1 MGSFGVG
8 GCIGLW
14 PNVSVMTQH
23 KETLVRESHAPL
35 HLPKPWLKIVVV
47 VLAFVLFFVIRR
59 WLPVD
64 PIPEGHAAEGVRT
77 GLAILVLAA
86 TLWLS
91 EALPLALTA
100 VLIPVVASLTG
111 CLDVTASFAGF
122 AHPLIYLFLGGFG
135 LAAALSRQG
144 LDRWL
149 AGGIL
154 RVGRGHFHAT
164 AIAIFM
170 VSAVLSM
177 WISNTATVALL
188 LPVALGILA
197 SLKTRCGD
205 EAMNRIAPYL
215 LLGIAYSASI
225 GGIGTLIGTP
235 PNAIAAANLGIG
247 FVEWLRIGIPC
258 VIILLPILFV
268 VLRLLA
274 RPGKVP
280 RFEIQSERFEFDGP
294 RRATLVI
301 FLLAIA
307 GWLFSGSLSAYFGI
321 EKSFDTL
328 VAISALLVLATC
340 RLVDWKDIDRTTD
353 WGVLL
358 LFGGGF
364 GLSKVLSVTGSSLF
378 LAQKIQQ
385 LADGLP
391 LILLVG
397 AVVVFMVFL
406 TELSSNT
413 ASTALL
419 VPIFAAVAV
428 DLGVPVTRIVLPLTL
443 AASCAFMLPIAT
455 PPNAIVFG
463 SGLVRQRTMIRIGL
477 VLNLL
482 FAAILTLL
490 GYLLF

>member
-1 MGSFGVG
+1 MS
-8 GCIGLW
+8 
-14 PNVSVMTQH
+14 QH

-35 HLPKPWLKIVVV
+35 HAPHPWVKIAVVAS
-47 VLAFVLFFVIRR
+47 AFGLFFLIKN

-64 PIPEGHAAEGVRT
+64 PVPEGYRAEEVRT

-86 TLWLS
+86 MLWLS

-100 VLIPVVASLTG
+100 VLIPVVASLTRS
-111 CLDVTASFAGF
+111 LDVTASFAGF

-135 LAAALSRQG
+135 LAASLSRQG
-144 LDRWL
+144 LDQWL

-154 RVGRGHFHAT
+154 QLGRGHFHAT
-164 AIAIFM
+164 AIALFL

-188 LPVALGILA
+188 LPVALGIIA
-197 SLKTRCGD
+197 SLKVRCGE

-235 PNAIAAANLGIG
+235 PNAIAAANLKIG
-247 FVEWLRIGIPC
+247 FTEWLKIGIPC
-258 VIILLPILFV
+258 VAILLPVLFV

-280 RFEIQSERFEFDGP
+280 RFEVSTERFEFDGP
-294 RRATLVI
+294 RIMTLII
-301 FLLAIA
+301 FFFAIG
-307 GWLFSGSLSAYFGI
+307 GWLFSSRLSAYFGI
-321 EKSFDTL
+321 DSSFDTL
-328 VAISALLVLATC
+328 VAISALLMLATC
-340 RLVDWKDIDRTTD
+340 QLMDWKDIDRTTD

-358 LFGGGF
+358 LFGGGI
-364 GLSKVLSVTGSSLF
+364 GLSKVLEATGSSLF
-378 LAQKIQQ
+378 LAQRIQQ
-385 LADGLP
+385 MAEGWP
-391 LILLVG
+391 LFLLVG
-397 AVVVFMVFL
+397 VVVVFMIFL

-419 VPIFAAVAV
+419 VPIFAAVAM
-428 DLGVPVTRIVLPLTL
+428 DLGVPPTRIVLPLTL

-463 SGLVRQRTMIRIGL
+463 SGLVQQRTMIRIGI

-482 FAAILTLL
+482 FAVILTLL
-490 GYLLF
+490 SALFF

>member
-1 MGSFGVG
+1 M
-8 GCIGLW
+8 
-14 PNVSVMTQH
+14 NQH
-23 KETLVRESHAPL
+23 KETVARETHSPIPTSYPL
-35 HLPKPWLKIVVV
+35 AKIVIVA
-47 VLAFVLFFVIRR
+47 LAFTLFFSIKG
-59 WLPVD
+59 WLPVN
-64 PIPEGHAAEGVRT
+64 PIPDGHSAETVRT

-100 VLIPVVASLTG
+100 ILIPVIASLTRS
-111 CLDVTASFAGF
+111 LDVTASFAGF

-144 LDRWL
+144 LDQWL
-149 AGGIL
+149 ANRIL
-154 RVGRGHFHAT
+154 RLGRGNFHAT
-164 AIAIFM
+164 ATALFL

-197 SLKTRCGD
+197 SLKARCSD
-205 EAMNRIAPYL
+205 QAIKQIAPYL

-235 PNAIAAANLGIG
+235 PNAIAAANLKIG
-247 FVEWLRIGIPC
+247 FTEWLRIGIPC
-258 VIILLPILFV
+258 VAILLPILFV
-268 VLRLLA
+268 LLRLLI

-280 RFEIQSERFEFDGP
+280 RFHVQTEHFAFDAP
-294 RRATLVI
+294 RLATLAI
-301 FLLAIA
+301 FLLAIV
-307 GWLFSGSLSAYFGI
+307 GWLFSGRLSNYFGI
-321 EKSFDTL
+321 ESSFDTL
-328 VAISALLVLATC
+328 VAISALLLLATC

-358 LFGGGF
+358 LFGGGI
-364 GLSKVLSVTGSSLF
+364 GLSKVLSITGSSLF

-385 LADGLP
+385 LASDWP
-391 LILLVG
+391 VFLLVG
-397 AVVVFMVFL
+397 IVVVFMIFL

-455 PPNAIVFG
+455 PPNAIVFA
-463 SGLVRQRTMIRIGL
+463 SGRIQQKTMIRIGL
-477 VLNLL
+477 ILNLV
-482 FAAILTLL
+482 FALVLTLL
-490 GYLLF
+490 SALLFR

>member
-1 MGSFGVG
+1 MS
-8 GCIGLW
+8 
-14 PNVSVMTQH
+14 QH
-23 KETLVRESHAPL
+23 NETLVRESHAPL
-35 HLPKPWLKIVVV
+35 HAPHPWVKIAVVAS
-47 VLAFVLFFVIRR
+47 AFGLFCVIKN

-64 PIPEGHAAEGVRT
+64 PVPEGYSAEEVRT

-86 TLWLS
+86 MLWLS

-100 VLIPVVASLTG
+100 VLIPVVASLTRS
-111 CLDVTASFAGF
+111 LDVTASFAGF

-135 LAAALSRQG
+135 LAASLSRQG
-144 LDRWL
+144 LDQWL

-154 RVGRGHFHAT
+154 QLGRGHFHAT
-164 AIAIFM
+164 AIALFL

-188 LPVALGILA
+188 LPVALGIIA
-197 SLKTRCGD
+197 SLKVRCGE

-235 PNAIAAANLGIG
+235 PNAIAAANLKIG
-247 FVEWLRIGIPC
+247 FTEWLKIGIPC
-258 VIILLPILFV
+258 VAILLPVLFV

-280 RFEIQSERFEFDGP
+280 RFEVSTERFEFDGP
-294 RRATLVI
+294 RIMTLII
-301 FLLAIA
+301 FFFAIG
-307 GWLFSGSLSAYFGI
+307 GWLFSSRLSAYFGI
-321 EKSFDTL
+321 DSSFDTL
-328 VAISALLVLATC
+328 VAISALLMLATC

-358 LFGGGF
+358 LFGGGI
-364 GLSKVLSVTGSSLF
+364 GLSKVLEATGSSLF
-378 LAQKIQQ
+378 LAQRIQQ
-385 LADGLP
+385 MAEGWP
-391 LILLVG
+391 LFLLVG
-397 AVVVFMVFL
+397 VVVVFMIFL

-419 VPIFAAVAV
+419 VPIFAAVAM
-428 DLGVPVTRIVLPLTL
+428 DLGVPPTRIVLPLTL

-463 SGLVRQRTMIRIGL
+463 SGLVQQRTMIRIGI

-482 FAAILTLL
+482 FALILTLL
-490 GYLLF
+490 SALFF

>member
-1 MGSFGVG
+1 M
-8 GCIGLW
+8 
-14 PNVSVMTQH
+14 NQH
-23 KETLVRESHAPL
+23 KETVARESHAPI
-35 HLPKPWLKIVVV
+35 PASYPWAKIVTVA
-47 VLAFVLFFVIRR
+47 LAFSLFFSIKT
-59 WLPVD
+59 WLPIEPV
-64 PIPEGHAAEGVRT
+64 PEGHSAETVRT

-100 VLIPVVASLTG
+100 ILIPVVAALTRS
-111 CLDVTASFAGF
+111 LDVTASFAGF

-135 LAAALSRQG
+135 LAAALSRQE

-149 AGGIL
+149 ANGIL
-154 RVGRGHFHAT
+154 RLGRGNFHAT
-164 AIAIFM
+164 ATALFM

-197 SLKTRCGD
+197 SLKARCSD
-205 EAMNRIAPYL
+205 EAIKQIAPYL

-235 PNAIAAANLGIG
+235 PNAIAAANLKIG
-247 FVEWLRIGIPC
+247 FTEWLKIGIPC
-258 VIILLPILFV
+258 VAILLPILFV
-268 VLRLLA
+268 LLRVLA

-280 RFEIQSERFEFDGP
+280 RFKVESEHFAFNGP
-294 RRATLVI
+294 RLATLAI

-307 GWLFSGSLSAYFGI
+307 GWLFSGKLSTYFGI
-321 EKSFDTL
+321 ENSFDTL
-328 VAISALLVLATC
+328 VAISALLLLATC

-358 LFGGGF
+358 LFGGGI

-385 LADGLP
+385 LASAWP
-391 LILLVG
+391 VFLLVG
-397 AVVVFMVFL
+397 IVVVFMIFL

-455 PPNAIVFG
+455 PPNAIVFA
-463 SGLVRQRTMIRIGL
+463 SGRIQQKTMLRIGL
-477 VLNLL
+477 VLNLV
-482 FAAILTLL
+482 FAVVLTLL
-490 GYLLF
+490 SAILF

>member
-1 MGSFGVG
+1 MS
-8 GCIGLW
+8 
-14 PNVSVMTQH
+14 QH

-35 HLPKPWLKIVVV
+35 HAPHPWVKIAVVAS
-47 VLAFVLFFVIRR
+47 AFGLFFLIKN

-64 PIPEGHAAEGVRT
+64 PVPEGYRAEEVRT

-86 TLWLS
+86 MLWLS

-100 VLIPVVASLTG
+100 VLIPVVASLTRS
-111 CLDVTASFAGF
+111 LDVTASFAGF

-135 LAAALSRQG
+135 LAASLSRQG
-144 LDRWL
+144 LDQWL

-154 RVGRGHFHAT
+154 QLGRGHFHAT
-164 AIAIFM
+164 AIALFL

-188 LPVALGILA
+188 LPVALGIIA
-197 SLKTRCGD
+197 SLKVRCGE

-235 PNAIAAANLGIG
+235 PNAIAAANLKIG
-247 FVEWLRIGIPC
+247 FTEWLKIGIPC
-258 VIILLPILFV
+258 VAILLPVLFV

-280 RFEIQSERFEFDGP
+280 RFEVSTERFEFDGP
-294 RRATLVI
+294 RIMTLII
-301 FLLAIA
+301 FFFAIG
-307 GWLFSGSLSAYFGI
+307 GWLFSSRLSAYFGI
-321 EKSFDTL
+321 DSSFDTL
-328 VAISALLVLATC
+328 VAISALLMLATC

-358 LFGGGF
+358 LFGGGI
-364 GLSKVLSVTGSSLF
+364 GLSKVLGATGSSLY
-378 LAQKIQQ
+378 LAQRIQQ
-385 LADGLP
+385 MAEGWP
-391 LILLVG
+391 LFLLVG
-397 AVVVFMVFL
+397 VVVVFMIFL

-419 VPIFAAVAV
+419 VPIFAAVAM
-428 DLGVPVTRIVLPLTL
+428 DLGVPPTRIVLPLTL

-463 SGLVRQRTMIRIGL
+463 SGLVQQRTMIRIGI

-482 FAAILTLL
+482 FALILTLL
-490 GYLLF
+490 SALFF

>member
-1 MGSFGVG
+1 MS
-8 GCIGLW
+8 
-14 PNVSVMTQH
+14 QH
-23 KETLVRESHAPL
+23 KETLIRESHSPL
-35 HLPKPWLKIVVV
+35 YFPQPWGKIAIVA
-47 VLAFVLFFVIRR
+47 LAFVLFFSIRR

-64 PIPEGHAAEGVRT
+64 PVPEGHTAEGVRT

-100 VLIPVVASLTG
+100 VLIPVVASLTRS
-111 CLDVTASFAGF
+111 LDVTASFAGF

-149 AGGIL
+149 ANGIL
-154 RVGRGHFHAT
+154 RLGRGRFHAT
-164 AIAIFM
+164 AITLFL

-188 LPVALGILA
+188 LPIALGIIA
-197 SLKTRCGD
+197 SLKTRCGED
-205 EAMNRIAPYL
+205 AMNRIAPYL

-235 PNAIAAANLGIG
+235 PNAIAAANLKIG

-258 VIILLPILFV
+258 VLILLPVLFV
-268 VLRLLA
+268 VLRILA

-280 RFEIQSERFEFDGP
+280 RFEIQSKPFRFNGP
-294 RRATLVI
+294 RLATLII
-301 FLLAIA
+301 FLFAIL
-307 GWLFSGSLSAYFGI
+307 GWLFSGQLSAFFGI
-321 EKSFDTL
+321 DKSFDTL
-328 VAISALLVLATC
+328 VAITALLVLATC

-358 LFGGGF
+358 LFGGGI
-364 GLSKVLSVTGSSLF
+364 GLSKVLGVTGSSLF

-385 LADGLP
+385 LAEGWP
-391 LILLVG
+391 LFLLVG

-428 DLGVPVTRIVLPLTL
+428 DLGVPITRIVLPLTL

-490 GYLLF
+490 SELLF

>member
-1 MGSFGVG
+1 MAQTCLGEHD
-8 GCIGLW
+8 GLCW
-14 PNVSVMTQH
+14 NVRVVSQQ
-23 KETLVRESHAPL
+23 KETLVREGHSPFYHPQ
-35 HLPKPWLKIVVV
+35 PWGKMVVV
-47 VLAFVLFFVIRR
+47 ALAFGFFFAIRS
-59 WLPVD
+59 WFPVN
-64 PIPEGHAAEGVRT
+64 PVPEGCTAEGIRT

-111 CLDVTASFAGF
+111 SLDVTESFAGF

-149 AGGIL
+149 ANGIL
-154 RVGRGHFHAT
+154 RFGGGHFHVT
-164 AIAIFM
+164 TIALFI

-188 LPVALGILA
+188 LPVALGIIA
-197 SLKTRCGD
+197 SLETRCGK
-205 EAMNRIAPYL
+205 EAMNRVAPYL

-235 PNAIAAANLGIG
+235 PNAIAAANLKIG
-247 FVEWLRIGIPC
+247 FVEWLKIGMPC
-258 VIILLPILFV
+258 VAILLPILFV
-268 VLRLLA
+268 VLRVLA

-280 RFEIQSERFEFDGP
+280 RFEVQSKRFNFDGP
-294 RRATLVI
+294 RLATLVI
-301 FLLAIA
+301 FLFAIA
-307 GWLFSGSLSAYFGI
+307 GWLFSGRLSQFFGI

-328 VAISALLVLATC
+328 VAITALLVLATC
-340 RLVDWKDIDRTTD
+340 RLVDWSDIDRTTD

-358 LFGGGF
+358 LFGGGI
-364 GLSKVLSVTGSSLF
+364 GLSKVLGVTGSSLY

-385 LADGLP
+385 LAEGWP
-391 LILLVG
+391 LFLLVG
-397 AVVVFMVFL
+397 VVVVFMVFL

-463 SGLVRQRTMIRIGL
+463 SGLIRQRTMIRIGL

-490 GYLLF
+490 SAFFF